1 MNNYKKISNNFNK
14 NKIIIK
20 ILSYNF
26 NNKNIVTY

>member
-1 MNNYKKISNNFNK
+1 MNNYKKISIHFNK

-20 ILSYNF
+20 ILSYNS